1 MTNDLCATRDDVL
14 PAVIRGLKW
23 LFLATLVGGIA
34 LPTALLVW
42 QASTP
47 NAVIRRAGVGRFVS
61 ASSSSG
67 FLQSSLTTV
76 TTTQGSLVVSGLFSA
91 PRNQPLEMVEWSQT
105 SGLQL
110 CAVGRPDTCL
120 PLAGAWAGSLQPTAA
135 RARAF
140 NFQGHGLERGNLAF
154 WLFIGCGMAF
164 MVGAGWFGAH
174 AELED
179 KSRSAR
185 EPPAIDGPGT

>member
-1 MTNDLCATRDDVL
+1 MTNDLCATRDDML
-14 PAVIRGLKW
+14 PAVARGLKW
-23 LFLATLVGGIA
+23 LFFATLVGGIA

-47 NAVIRRAGVGRFVS
+47 NAVIRRAGVGSFVS

-91 PRNQPLEMVEWSQT
+91 PRNQPLEIVEWSQA
-105 SGLQL
+105 SGLRL

-120 PLAGAWAGSLQPTAA
+120 PLAGAWAGTLQPTAA
-135 RARAF
+135 RARTF

-154 WLFIGCGMAF
+154 WLFVGCAMAL
-164 MVGAGWFGAH
+164 MVGVGWLSAH
-174 AELED
+174 TELED
-179 KSRSAR
+179 KSRGTR